1 MKSPSIIWAIRST
14 YNTLHTCLMLS
25 SSAIT
30 LVMVIQC
37 TISWNSISVTIFQ
50 AESIT
55 HSAQLGRRYNHKSY
69 VLPCPSDHL
78 APRWSAEHT
87 FINHKE
93 LLSQYLL
100 DCWCSLLFNIRCGV
114 LSGYYC
120 NKSRAPRKMQSAR
133 LSILLSCALCP
144 APLILGMVSS
154 HGTLRVVVVVV
165 VFLIL
170 FCY

>member
-1 MKSPSIIWAIRST
+1 MSDAILIGNNISNGNTMYDILEFNFRNNISGRINHTLCTARSP
-14 YNTLHTCLMLS
+14 
-25 SSAIT
+25 
-30 LVMVIQC
+30 
-37 TISWNSISVTIFQ
+37 
-50 AESIT
+50 
-55 HSAQLGRRYNHKSY
+55 RRYNHKSY

-100 DCWCSLLFNIRCGV
+100 DCWCTLLFNIRCGV

-133 LSILLSCALCP
+133 LSIFLSCALCP